1 MKPIR
6 KIFNHK
12 AFLPV
17 ELVLVAL
24 SLVLMIPMFV
34 VLGPYLLVPL
44 VGVLGAVIIELG
56 MLHAKP
62 GERERYMAMIKVTL
76 LIPIV
81 LVLLIY
87 LMLLIISLQV

>member
-1 MKPIR
+1 MKLIK

-24 SLVLMIPMFV
+24 SLVLMIPVFA
-34 VLGPYLLVPL
+34 VLGLYLLVPL
-44 VGVLGAVIIELG
+44 IVVLGAVIIELG
-56 MLHAKP
+56 MLHARP
-62 GERERYMAMIKVTL
+62 GERERFMAMIKVTL

-81 LVLLIY
+81 LVLTIY
-87 LMLLIISLQV
+87 LMLLVISMQV